1 MYRKP
6 LATALVAAL
15 GLAAIAP
22 AAHAGD
28 TEFSGRMY
36 FDFTHIDQS
45 DSETGDTDKSG
56 FSLDVKRV
64 YLGVEHAF
72 NETWSANLILDSQ
85 YTRDDGLDSLFVK
98 KAYLQGKFSEAAVL
112 RVGAA
117 DMPWVPLVESYYGF
131 RYVENTFID
140 RLKFGGSTDWGLHLG
155 GEVGESG
162 TFNYAASVVNG
173 AGYRHPDRSDAV
185 DFEARVG
192 FVPIEG
198 MIVAVGGYSGKLG
211 EEHETIDTFHTAT
224 RADALIAYKT
234 DTLRV
239 GAEYFRASNWGNVLN
254 PESDSADGWSLWAS
268 QQVADDITVFARYD
282 RANLSRDLDPAA
294 EDTYYNAGVEYQ
306 VTKGF
311 KLAAVYKHT
320 ERERTAGAEPA
331 FHTAD
336 LRTNEIGV
344 WGEVR
349 F

>member
-1 MYRKP
+1 MRCP
-6 LATALVAAL
+6 LVAAAV
-15 GLAAIAP
+15 LAAL
-22 AAHAGD
+22 AG
-28 TEFSGRMY
+28 TSHRATAGETRFSGRMY
-36 FDFTHIDQS
+36 FDFTHIDQT
-45 DSETGDTDKSG
+45 DSETGETDKSG
-56 FSLDVKRV
+56 FGLDVKRI

-72 NETWSANLILDSQ
+72 DETWSANLIFDSQ
-85 YTRDDGLDSLFVK
+85 YQRDDDLDALFVK
-98 KAYLQGKFSEAAVL
+98 KAYLQAKFSEAAVF
-112 RVGAA
+112 RAGAA

-131 RYVENTFID
+131 RYVENTLID

-155 GEVGESG
+155 GDVGDG

-173 AGYRHPDRSDAV
+173 AGYREPDRSDAV

-211 EEHETIDTFHTAT
+211 EDRDTVDTFHTAK
-224 RADALIAYKT
+224 RADALVAYKT

-268 QQVADDITVFARYD
+268 QQVADDLTVFARYD
-282 RANLSRDLDPAA
+282 RANLSRDLEPAA

-306 VTKGF
+306 VTRDF
-311 KLAAVYKHT
+311 KLAAVYKHID
-320 ERERTAGAEPA
+320 RERAGRTANLR
-331 FHTAD
+331 TAD